1 MDTAQSNSRTMRENS
16 SPVPE
21 FDVELLLLSDDA
33 ESAISSLSTDGEGL
47 LQLVLQFCQN
57 GLNVVY
63 RGEHDRVDSS

>member
-1 MDTAQSNSRTMRENS
+1 MDTAQSNSRTVPEDS

-47 LQLVLQFCQN
+47 LQLVLQFYQN
-57 GLNVVY
+57 GLNLVY

>member
-1 MDTAQSNSRTMRENS
+1 MDTAQSNSRTVTEDS

-47 LQLVLQFCQN
+47 LQLVLQFYQRE
-57 GLNVVY
+57 LNIVY